1 MLQVPASAPFFDD
14 HFPRRPVYP
23 GTLLMDALSMLALQL
38 AHDAEPLRDAPLAV
52 SGVKDVKIRSFT
64 APGQMLELQVDLQSA
79 TTEAALLKLAAR
91 AEGKAIATARIE
103 VARGVG

>member
-1 MLQVPASAPFFDD
+1 
-14 HFPRRPVYP
+14 
-23 GTLLMDALSMLALQL
+23 
-38 AHDAEPLRDAPLAV
+38 
-52 SGVKDVKIRSFT
+52 
-64 APGQMLELQVDLQSA
+64 MLELQVDLQSA